1 MTEDLPLPVDSPEDA
16 TPGRAPGVLN
26 TPQRAVA
33 RFRAGKRFAAR
44 AEVEVTPA
52 GLLSIGGMVGM
63 ILLGS
68 AVIVAAV
75 GRRGGAAGS

>member
-1 MTEDLPLPVDSPEDA
+1 MPSDPLPLAD
-16 TPGRAPGVLN
+16 RADLREVAV
-26 TPQRAVA
+26 PQRASA
-33 RFRAGKRFAAR
+33 RMRWGERFAAT

-68 AVIVAAV
+68 AAIVH
-75 GRRGGAAGS
+75 AAGKARARR